1 MTNPHSPRPY
11 LRFKTARL
19 RLRSRVVLLLMRWFL
34 RPWLGRLLGG
44 SERSLAK
51 MQLRMAAQQ
60 CRNSHGL
67 RFDYGLVGKV
77 PGHLIGDLSD
87 TSAPVML
94 YLHGGA
100 FVLPASPMVHGTAVT
115 HLCKQL
121 GSSGFMVDYRLA
133 PMNRFPA
140 ALDDCESAYRALLGL
155 GFPAERIMLA
165 GESAGGNLLLGLLQR
180 IRQAG
185 LPMPCGAAALSPA
198 TEMGRIHAP
207 PSRARLR
214 NRDPIL
220 PAAALHRVDP
230 LYAGGH
236 DASDP
241 ELSPLY
247 MDCHDLPPMY
257 LLATDGEILLDDT
270 LLIAKR
276 MHDEGVDLRVDVWP
290 SLPHAFPLFGAVF
303 PEAAQARNDIAA
315 FFRDALERAQRS

>member
-1 MTNPHSPRPY
+1 MTDPRIPRPY
-11 LRFKTARL
+11 LQFKTTRL

-44 SERSLAK
+44 SERRLAK
-51 MQLRMAAQQ
+51 VQLRMAAQR

-67 RFDYGLVGKV
+67 AFDYGLIGNV
-77 PGHLIGDLSD
+77 PGHLIGDLGA
-87 TSAPVML
+87 TTAPVML

-100 FVLPASPMVHGTAVT
+100 FVLPASPAVHGSAVAQI
-115 HLCKQL
+115 CKQL
-121 GSSGFMVDYRLA
+121 GSSGFLVDYRLA

-140 ALDDCESAYRALLGL
+140 ALDDCESAYRALLGQ
-155 GFPAERIMLA
+155 GFPPERIMLA
-165 GESAGGNLLLGLLQR
+165 GESAGANLLLGLLQR

-214 NRDPIL
+214 MRDPIL
-220 PAAALHRVDP
+220 PATALYRVDP

-247 MDCHDLPPMY
+247 MDCHGLPPMY
-257 LLATDGEILLDDT
+257 FLATDGEILIDDT
-270 LLIAKR
+270 LLLAQR
-276 MHDEGVDLRVDVWP
+276 MHTHGVDLRVDVWP
-290 SLPHAFPLFGAVF
+290 LLPHAFPLFGAVF
-303 PEAAQARNDIAA
+303 PEATQARHDIVA
-315 FFRDALERAQRS
+315 FFRDALERAQR